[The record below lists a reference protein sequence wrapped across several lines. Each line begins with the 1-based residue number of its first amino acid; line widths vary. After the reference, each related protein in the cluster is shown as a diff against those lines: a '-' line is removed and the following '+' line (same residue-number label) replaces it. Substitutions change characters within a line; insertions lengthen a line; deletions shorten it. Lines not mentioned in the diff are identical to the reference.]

1 MNYWEESSMALKKVL
16 TIAGS
21 DTSAGAG
28 MQADLKTFQE
38 HDTYGMVALTAVV
51 TMDPQTWSHD
61 VTPLPLDL
69 LDKQLNT
76 AISIGPDAIKTGM
89 LGSEEIIKR
98 ARQTYDEAD
107 AEIFVVDPVMVC
119 KGEDEVLN
127 PGNTDAMIKELLPK
141 ATVVTPNLFEAGQL
155 SGIGKLSSIDDMKKA
170 AEKIHELGAQYVV
183 IKGGKAL
190 ESDKAYDLYYDGQ
203 KHVLL
208 STDKFQSSYNHGA
221 GCTFAAATT
230 ANLANGESPEDAIIH
245 AKAFVASAIKNGWKM
260 NDFVGPVDHG
270 ASNRIEKIEV
280 YTEEV

>member
-1 MNYWEESSMALKKVL
+1 MALKKVL

-38 HDTYGMVALTAVV
+38 LDVYGMVALTSIV
-51 TMDPQTWSHD
+51 TMDKETWSHD
-61 VTPLPLDL
+61 VTPIDMNVFE
-69 LDKQLNT
+69 KQLET

-89 LGSEEIIKR
+89 LGTQDIIKR
-98 ARQTYDEAD
+98 AGDVFVESGAD
-107 AEIFVVDPVMVC
+107 YFVVDPVMVC

-127 PGNTDAMIKELLPK
+127 LGNTEAMIQYLLPK

-155 SGIGKLSSIDDMKKA
+155 SGLGKLTSIEDMKKA
-170 AEKIHELGAQYVV
+170 AQVIYDKGTPHVI

-190 ESDKAYDLYYDGQ
+190 DQDKSYDLYYDGQ
-203 KHVLL
+203 QFYQLT
-208 STDKFQSSYNHGA
+208 TDMFQQSYNHGA

-230 ANLANGESPEDAIIH
+230 AYLANGKSPKEAIIA

-270 ASNRIEKIEV
+270 AYNRIEQINVEV
-280 YTEEV
+280 TEV

>member
-1 MNYWEESSMALKKVL
+1 MALKKVL

-38 HDTYGMVALTAVV
+38 LDVYGMVALTSIV
-51 TMDPQTWSHD
+51 TMDKETWSHD
-61 VTPLPLDL
+61 VTPIDMNVFE
-69 LDKQLNT
+69 KQLET

-89 LGSEEIIKR
+89 LGTQDIIKR
-98 ARQTYDEAD
+98 AGDVFVESGAD
-107 AEIFVVDPVMVC
+107 YFVVDPVMVC

-127 PGNTDAMIKELLPK
+127 PGNTEAMIQYLLPK

-155 SGIGKLSSIDDMKKA
+155 SGLRKLTSIEDMKKA
-170 AEKIHELGAQYVV
+170 AQVIYDKGTPHVI

-190 ESDKAYDLYYDGQ
+190 DQDKSYDLYYDGQ
-203 KHVLL
+203 QFYQLT
-208 STDKFQSSYNHGA
+208 TDMFQQSYNHGA

-230 ANLANGESPEDAIIH
+230 AYLANGKSPKEAIIA

-270 ASNRIEKIEV
+270 AYNRIEQINVEV
-280 YTEEV
+280 TEV

>member
-1 MNYWEESSMALKKVL
+1 MSLKKVL

-38 HDTYGMVALTAVV
+38 LDTYGMVALAAIV
-51 TMDPQTWSHD
+51 TMDPKTWSHN
-61 VTPLPLDL
+61 VTPLPFDVLN
-69 LDKQLNT
+69 KQLET

-89 LGSEEIIKR
+89 LGSEDVIKR
-98 ARQTYDEAD
+98 AGEAFDESNAD
-107 AEIFVVDPVMVC
+107 YFVVDPVMVC

-127 PGNTDAMIKELLPK
+127 PGNTEAMIQYLLPK
-141 ATVVTPNLFEAGQL
+141 ATIVTPNLFEAGQL
-155 SGIGKLSSIDDMKKA
+155 SGLGKLTSIEEMKKA
-170 AEKIHELGAQYVV
+170 AQLIHEKGPQHVV

-190 ESDKAYDLYYDGQ
+190 DQDKSYDLYYDGERFYQ
-203 KHVLL
+203 L
-208 STDKFQSSYNHGA
+208 TTEMFQQSYNHGA

-230 ANLANGESPEDAIIH
+230 ANLANGQSPKDAVVN

-270 ASNRIEKIEV
+270 ASNRIEKIDVEV
-280 YTEEV
+280 TEV

>member
-1 MNYWEESSMALKKVL
+1 MMALKKVL

-38 HDTYGMVALTAVV
+38 LDVYGMVALTSIV
-51 TMDPQTWSHD
+51 TMDKETWSHD
-61 VTPLPLDL
+61 VTPIDTNVFE
-69 LDKQLNT
+69 KQLET

-89 LGSEEIIKR
+89 LGTQDIIKR
-98 ARQTYDEAD
+98 AGDVFVESGAD
-107 AEIFVVDPVMVC
+107 YFVVDPVMVC

-127 PGNTDAMIKELLPK
+127 PGNTEAMIQYLLPK

-155 SGIGKLSSIDDMKKA
+155 SGLGKLTSIEDMKKA
-170 AEKIHELGAQYVV
+170 AQVIYDKGTPHVI

-190 ESDKAYDLYYDGQ
+190 DQDKSYDLYYDGQ
-203 KHVLL
+203 QFYQLT
-208 STDKFQSSYNHGA
+208 TDMFQQSYNHGA

-230 ANLANGESPEDAIIH
+230 AYLANGKSPKEAIIA

-270 ASNRIEKIEV
+270 AYNRIEQINVEV
-280 YTEEV
+280 TEV

>member
-1 MNYWEESSMALKKVL
+1 MMALKKVL

-38 HDTYGMVALTAVV
+38 LDVYGMVALTSIV
-51 TMDPQTWSHD
+51 TMDKETWAHD
-61 VTPLPLDL
+61 VTPIDMNVFE
-69 LDKQLNT
+69 KQLET

-89 LGSEEIIKR
+89 LGTQDIIKR
-98 ARQTYDEAD
+98 AGDVFVESGAD
-107 AEIFVVDPVMVC
+107 YFVVDPVMVC

-127 PGNTDAMIKELLPK
+127 PGNTEAMIQYLLPK

-155 SGIGKLSSIDDMKKA
+155 SGLGKLTSIEDMKKA
-170 AEKIHELGAQYVV
+170 AQVIYDKGTPHVI

-190 ESDKAYDLYYDGQ
+190 DQDKSYDLYYDGQ
-203 KHVLL
+203 QFYQLT
-208 STDKFQSSYNHGA
+208 TDMFQQSYNHGA

-230 ANLANGESPEDAIIH
+230 AYLANGKSPKEAIIA

-270 ASNRIEKIEV
+270 AYNRIEQINVEV
-280 YTEEV
+280 TEV

>member
-1 MNYWEESSMALKKVL
+1 MALKKEL

-38 HDTYGMVALTAVV
+38 LDVYGMVALTSIV
-51 TMDPQTWSHD
+51 TMDKETWSHD
-61 VTPLPLDL
+61 VTPIDMNVFE
-69 LDKQLNT
+69 KQLET

-89 LGSEEIIKR
+89 LGTQDIIKR
-98 ARQTYDEAD
+98 AGDVFVESGAD
-107 AEIFVVDPVMVC
+107 YFVVDPVMVC

-127 PGNTDAMIKELLPK
+127 PGNTEAMIQYLLPK

-155 SGIGKLSSIDDMKKA
+155 SGLGKLTSIEDMKKA
-170 AEKIHELGAQYVV
+170 AQVIYDKGTPHVI

-190 ESDKAYDLYYDGQ
+190 DQDKSYDLYYDGQ
-203 KHVLL
+203 QFYQLT
-208 STDKFQSSYNHGA
+208 TDMFQQSYNHGA

-230 ANLANGESPEDAIIH
+230 AYLANGKSPKEAIIA

-270 ASNRIEKIEV
+270 AYNRIEQINVEV
-280 YTEEV
+280 TEV

>member
-1 MNYWEESSMALKKVL
+1 MMALKKVL

-28 MQADLKTFQE
+28 MQADLKAFQE
-38 HDTYGMVALTAVV
+38 LDVYGMVALTSIV
-51 TMDPQTWSHD
+51 TMDKETWSHD
-61 VTPLPLDL
+61 VTPIDMNVFE
-69 LDKQLNT
+69 KQLET

-89 LGSEEIIKR
+89 LGTQDIIKR
-98 ARQTYDEAD
+98 AGDVFVESGAD
-107 AEIFVVDPVMVC
+107 YFVVDPVMVC

-127 PGNTDAMIKELLPK
+127 PGNTEAMIQYLLPK

-155 SGIGKLSSIDDMKKA
+155 SGLGKLTSIEDMKKA
-170 AEKIHELGAQYVV
+170 AQVIYDKGTPHVI

-190 ESDKAYDLYYDGQ
+190 DQDKSYDLYYDGQ
-203 KHVLL
+203 QFYQLT
-208 STDKFQSSYNHGA
+208 TDMFQQSYNHGA

-230 ANLANGESPEDAIIH
+230 AYLANGKSPKEAIIA

-270 ASNRIEKIEV
+270 AYNRIEQINVEV
-280 YTEEV
+280 TEV

>member
-1 MNYWEESSMALKKVL
+1 MMALKKVL

-38 HDTYGMVALTAVV
+38 LDVYGMVALTSIV
-51 TMDPQTWSHD
+51 TMDKETWSHD
-61 VTPLPLDL
+61 VTPIDMNIFE
-69 LDKQLNT
+69 KQLET
-76 AISIGPDAIKTGM
+76 AISIGPNAIKTGM
-89 LGSEEIIKR
+89 LGTQDIIKR
-98 ARQTYDEAD
+98 AGDVFVESGAD
-107 AEIFVVDPVMVC
+107 YFVVDPVMVC

-127 PGNTDAMIKELLPK
+127 PGNTEAMIQYLLPK

-155 SGIGKLSSIDDMKKA
+155 SGLGKLTSIEDMKKA
-170 AEKIHELGAQYVV
+170 AQVIYDKGTPNVI

-190 ESDKAYDLYYDGQ
+190 DQDKSYDLYYDGQ
-203 KHVLL
+203 QFYQLT
-208 STDKFQSSYNHGA
+208 TDMFQQSYNHGA

-230 ANLANGESPEDAIIH
+230 AYLANGKSPKEAIIA

-270 ASNRIEKIEV
+270 AYNRIEQINVEV
-280 YTEEV
+280 TEV

>member
-1 MNYWEESSMALKKVL
+1 MALKKVL

-38 HDTYGMVALTAVV
+38 LDVYGMVALTSIV
-51 TMDPQTWSHD
+51 TMDKETWSHD
-61 VTPLPLDL
+61 VTPIDMNVFE
-69 LDKQLNT
+69 KQLET

-89 LGSEEIIKR
+89 LGTQDIIKR
-98 ARQTYDEAD
+98 AGDVFVESGAD
-107 AEIFVVDPVMVC
+107 YFVVDPVMVC

-127 PGNTDAMIKELLPK
+127 PGNTEAMIQYLLPK

-155 SGIGKLSSIDDMKKA
+155 SGLGKLTSIEDMKKA
-170 AEKIHELGAQYVV
+170 AQVIYDKGTPHVI

-190 ESDKAYDLYYDGQ
+190 DQDKSYDLYYDGEQ
-203 KHVLL
+203 FYQLT
-208 STDKFQSSYNHGA
+208 TDMFQQSYNHGA

-230 ANLANGESPEDAIIH
+230 AYLANGKSPKEAIIA

-270 ASNRIEKIEV
+270 AYNRIEQINVEV
-280 YTEEV
+280 TEV

>member
-1 MNYWEESSMALKKVL
+1 MALKKVL

-38 HDTYGMVALTAVV
+38 LDTYGMVALAAIV
-51 TMDPQTWSHD
+51 TMDKETWSHD
-61 VTPLPLDL
+61 VTPIPFDVFN
-69 LDKQLNT
+69 KQLET

-89 LGSEEIIKR
+89 LGTEEVIKR
-98 ARQTYDEAD
+98 AGEAFEESG
-107 AEIFVVDPVMVC
+107 AKYFVVDPVMVC

-127 PGNTDAMIKELLPK
+127 PGNTEAMIKYLLPK
-141 ATVVTPNLFEAGQL
+141 ATVTTPNLFEAGQL
-155 SGIGKLSSIDDMKKA
+155 SGLGTLKSIDDMKKA
-170 AEKIHELGAQYVV
+170 AKIIYDQGAQNVV

-190 ESDKAYDLYYDGQ
+190 DQDKSYDLYYDG
-203 KHVLL
+203 
-208 STDKFQSSYNHGA
+208 DKFYQLTTDMFQQSYNHGA

-230 ANLANGESPEDAIIH
+230 ANLANGQSPKDAVVN

-270 ASNRIEKIEV
+270 AYNRIEKIDVDVQEV
-280 YTEEV
+280 

>member
-1 MNYWEESSMALKKVL
+1 MALNKVL

-38 HDTYGMVALTAVV
+38 LNTYGMVVLCGIV
-51 TMDPQTWSHD
+51 TMDKETWSHH
-61 VTPLPLDL
+61 VTPIPFETIER
-69 LDKQLNT
+69 QIET
-76 AISIGPDAIKTGM
+76 AVSIGPDAIKTGM
-89 LGSEEIIKR
+89 LGTEEIIKR
-98 ARQTYDEAD
+98 AGEAFEESG
-107 AEIFVVDPVMVC
+107 AKYFVVDPVMVC

-127 PGNTDAMIKELLPK
+127 PGNTEAMINHLLPK

-155 SGIGKLSSIDDMKKA
+155 SNLGTLKSLDDMKEA
-170 AEKIHELGAQYVV
+170 AKVIHEQGAKHVV

-190 ESDKAYDLYYDGQ
+190 DQDKSYDLYYDGETFYQ
-203 KHVLL
+203 LT
-208 STDKFQSSYNHGA
+208 TDMFQQSYNHGA

-230 ANLANGESPEDAIIH
+230 ANLANGESPKDAVIN

-270 ASNRIEKIEV
+270 ASNRVEKIEV
-280 YTEEV
+280 EVTEI

>member
-1 MNYWEESSMALKKVL
+1 MMALKKVL

-38 HDTYGMVALTAVV
+38 LDVYGMVALTSIV
-51 TMDPQTWSHD
+51 TMDKETWSHD
-61 VTPLPLDL
+61 VTPIDMNVFE
-69 LDKQLNT
+69 KQLET

-89 LGSEEIIKR
+89 LGTQDIIKR
-98 ARQTYDEAD
+98 AGDVFVESGAD
-107 AEIFVVDPVMVC
+107 YFVVDPVMVC

-127 PGNTDAMIKELLPK
+127 PGNTEAMIQYLLPK

-155 SGIGKLSSIDDMKKA
+155 SGLGKLTSIEDMKKA
-170 AEKIHELGAQYVV
+170 AQVIYDKGTPHVI

-190 ESDKAYDLYYDGQ
+190 DQDKSYDLYYDGQ
-203 KHVLL
+203 QFYQLT
-208 STDKFQSSYNHGA
+208 TDMFQQSYNHGA

-230 ANLANGESPEDAIIH
+230 AYLANGKSPKEAIIA
-245 AKAFVASAIKNGWKM
+245 AKAFVASAIKNSWKM

-270 ASNRIEKIEV
+270 AYNRIEQINVEV
-280 YTEEV
+280 TEV

>member
-1 MNYWEESSMALKKVL
+1 MALKKVL

-38 HDTYGMVALTAVV
+38 LDVYGMVALTSIV
-51 TMDPQTWSHD
+51 TMDKETWSHD
-61 VTPLPLDL
+61 VTPIDMNVFE
-69 LDKQLNT
+69 KQLET

-89 LGSEEIIKR
+89 LGTQDIIKR
-98 ARQTYDEAD
+98 AGDVFVESGAD
-107 AEIFVVDPVMVC
+107 FFVVDPVMVC

-127 PGNTDAMIKELLPK
+127 PGNTEAMIQYLLPK

-155 SGIGKLSSIDDMKKA
+155 SGLGKLTSIEDMKKA
-170 AEKIHELGAQYVV
+170 AQVIYDKGTPHVI

-190 ESDKAYDLYYDGQ
+190 DQDKSYDLYYDGQ
-203 KHVLL
+203 QFYQLT
-208 STDKFQSSYNHGA
+208 TDMFQQSYNHGA

-230 ANLANGESPEDAIIH
+230 AYLANGKSPKEAIIA

-270 ASNRIEKIEV
+270 AYNRIEQINVEV
-280 YTEEV
+280 TEV

>member
-1 MNYWEESSMALKKVL
+1 MALKKVL

-38 HDTYGMVALTAVV
+38 LDVYGMAALTSIV
-51 TMDPQTWSHD
+51 TMDKETWSHD
-61 VTPLPLDL
+61 VTPIDMNIFE
-69 LDKQLNT
+69 KQLET
-76 AISIGPDAIKTGM
+76 AISIGPNAIKTGM
-89 LGSEEIIKR
+89 LGTQDIIKR
-98 ARQTYDEAD
+98 AGDVFVESGAD
-107 AEIFVVDPVMVC
+107 YFVVDPVMVC

-127 PGNTDAMIKELLPK
+127 PGNTEAMIQYLLPK

-155 SGIGKLSSIDDMKKA
+155 SGLGKLTSIEDMKKA
-170 AEKIHELGAQYVV
+170 AQVIYDKGTPHVI

-190 ESDKAYDLYYDGQ
+190 DQDKSYDLYYDGQ
-203 KHVLL
+203 QFYQLT
-208 STDKFQSSYNHGA
+208 TDMFQQSYNHGA

-230 ANLANGESPEDAIIH
+230 AYLANGKSPKEAIIA

-270 ASNRIEKIEV
+270 AYNRIEQINVEV
-280 YTEEV
+280 TEV